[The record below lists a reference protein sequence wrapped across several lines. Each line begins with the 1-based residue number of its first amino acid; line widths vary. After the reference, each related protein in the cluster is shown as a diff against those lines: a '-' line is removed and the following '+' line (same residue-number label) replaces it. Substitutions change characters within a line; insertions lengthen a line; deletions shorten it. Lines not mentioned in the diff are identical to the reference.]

1 METEFD
7 PFKESVLQANKYP
20 SRSGA
25 KLTFEHRCQAYA
37 ALYQGIAQVLVATAF
52 GLSRP
57 SISALANCRKD
68 TRGPITM
75 ELPEY
80 NSEGVRITKTHIL
93 GALNIT
99 PLRRSNAYR
108 KPRYQEV
115 AREFDRL
122 GETAFIQT
130 YYTPRLKARIDNAA
144 YKRPVYG
151 VPQPS
156 ADRYAFENFGAFEAG
171 DWFRIDWREPHG
183 WFYAACKPDGSPRWN
198 DELSYRGDNK
208 DKPFPTSEAA
218 HAFLLSH

>member
-25 KLTFEHRCQAYA
+25 KLTPEHRCQAYA

-68 TRGPITM
+68 TRGPVTM
-75 ELPEY
+75 ELPDY
-80 NSEGVRITKTHIL
+80 NSEGTPILRTHIV
-93 GALNIT
+93 GHLNIT
-99 PLRRSNAYR
+99 PLRRSER
-108 KPRYQEV
+108 KPRYQDV
-115 AREFDRL
+115 AAEFDRL

-130 YYTPRLKARIDNAA
+130 YYTPQLKARIDNAA

-156 ADRYAFENFGAFEAG
+156 ANQYAFENFGAFEAG
-171 DWFRIDWREPHG
+171 DWFRIDWRDG
-183 WFYAACKPDGSPRWN
+183 WFYAVCKPDGSPRWN

-208 DKPFPTSEAA
+208 DKPFPSSEAA
-218 HAFLLSH
+218 HNFLRSGGQ